1 MSNSTIQV
9 CGNVATEVRLNTTA
23 NGIPVASFRLAAT
36 ERRFDK
42 STARWVD
49 GEINWYTI
57 SCWRALAENVA
68 SSVKKGDPLYVY
80 GRLSVRTWERDEK
93 IETTLEIAPEIIGHD
108 LGRGT
113 SVFKRLSNS
122 TGDEISTAAA

>member
-9 CGNVATEVRLNTTA
+9 SGNVATEVRLNTTA
-23 NGIPVASFRLAAT
+23 DGIPVASFRLAAT

-49 GEINWYTI
+49 GDVNWYTI
-57 SCWRALAENVA
+57 SCWRAMAENVVA
-68 SSVKKGDPLYVY
+68 SVQKGDPLYVY
-80 GRLSVRTWERDEK
+80 GRLNVRTWERDDRSG
-93 IETTLEIAPEIIGHD
+93 TTLEITPEIIGHD

-113 SVFKRLSNS
+113 SVFKRLNKS
-122 TGDEISTAAA
+122 TADEISTAAA